1 MTCRKNKSA
10 NSAILDRKGKDLA
23 MKYAKTTMAVRSALW
38 ICALIVGLAFAQG
51 NANSA
56 SLKATPEEFD
66 FGTVAEGTPAE
77 VTVAIQNVGNTPVE
91 ITNVR
96 TS

>member
-1 MTCRKNKSA
+1 MTCRNHKQAYSV
-10 NSAILDRKGKDLA
+10 IPDGKGKEFS
-23 MKYAKTTMAVRSALW
+23 MKYKKTTMAARSAIW
-38 ICALIVGLAFAQG
+38 VCALIVGLSFAYSDASG
-51 NANSA
+51 A
-56 SLKATPEEFD
+56 SLKATPEQFD

-77 VTVAIQNVGNTPVE
+77 VTAIVQNTGDTPVE